1 MLTDGLRKGSTTV
14 QGSDYTISE
23 MNHAACNINVILRP
37 TLFDIVPLYIFNI
50 VDHILKASFTIKE
63 SVWSFRYL
71 GLLESL

>member
-50 VDHILKASFTIKE
+50 VDHI
-63 SVWSFRYL
+63 
-71 GLLESL
+71 